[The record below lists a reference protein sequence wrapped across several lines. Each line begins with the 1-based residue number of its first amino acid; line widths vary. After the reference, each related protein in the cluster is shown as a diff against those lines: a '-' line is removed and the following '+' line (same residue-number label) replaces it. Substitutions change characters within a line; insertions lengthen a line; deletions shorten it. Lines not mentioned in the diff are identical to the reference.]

1 MLRRDFLGAMATAWF
16 SQRATSTPGAKLA
29 AAAQNQIGVT
39 TGYDPSY
46 VKLSYPNGDVSQSTG
61 VCADVVVRAARSALQ
76 LDLQK
81 LVHEDM
87 GRDFAAYPARRLWGS
102 LRPDTNIDHRRVPN
116 LEFYWYR
123 SGTRLWV
130 ASIPTAGDAFPK
142 ALEAGDLLTW
152 RLNGHLPHVGIV
164 ARNQRNGTKIIH
176 NIGEG
181 VEEISLAAFHPHP
194 ANGHYRWPE
203 V

>member
-16 SQRATSTPGAKLA
+16 SQWVTSTPGEKLA

-39 TGYDPSY
+39 TSYDPSY
-46 VKLSYPNGDVSQSTG
+46 VKLTYPNGDVSQSTG
-61 VCADVVVRAARSALQ
+61 VCADVVIRAARSALQ

-87 GRDFAAYPARRLWGS
+87 TRNFAAYPARRLWGS

-116 LEFYWYR
+116 LEIYWYR
-123 SGTRLWV
+123 SGTRLWT

-142 ALEAGDLLTW
+142 ALEVGDLLTW
-152 RLNGHLPHVGIV
+152 QLNGHLPHVGIV
-164 ARNQRNGTKIIH
+164 ASNLQNRTSIIH
-176 NIGEG
+176 NVGGG
-181 VEEISLAAFHPHP
+181 VEEVLLAAFHPHR
-194 ANGHYRWPE
+194 ANGHYRWPG